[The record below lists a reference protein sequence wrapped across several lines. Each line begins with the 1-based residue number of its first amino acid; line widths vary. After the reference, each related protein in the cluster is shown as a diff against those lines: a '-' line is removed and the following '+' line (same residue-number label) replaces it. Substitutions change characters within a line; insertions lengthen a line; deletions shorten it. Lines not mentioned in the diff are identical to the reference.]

1 MTCDFPAKIFSSVS
15 FLLSHTVNELMD
27 STILLL
33 DPHPAIEAG
42 IQYSLQPG
50 SAPAEAKQI
59 DFRARLDTPA
69 KLMEAFNQHQP
80 NVLITET
87 RIRGRDVLRPLERV
101 IEAHKD
107 LKVIVYSAQ
116 EDSIHISRAAAL
128 GCYEYLPKTVSC
140 DRLIAVVCCAIAGR
154 PPAEDSLLKTT
165 RSRMHRRKLSGN
177 GNSNIPL
184 TNREFQVLS
193 HISVGM
199 SNREIGKSLS
209 ISIETAKEH
218 VQNVL
223 KKLKVNDRTQ
233 AAVFAIRS
241 GWC

>member
-1 MTCDFPAKIFSSVS
+1 MRKK
-15 FLLSHTVNELMD
+15 
-27 STILLL
+27 ILLL

-42 IQYSLQPG
+42 IKYSLLPV
-50 SAPAEAKQI
+50 SAPSEV
-59 DFRARLDTPA
+59 RALEFSARVDNPA
-69 KLMEAFNQHQP
+69 KIMEAVNQHQP
-80 NVLITET
+80 SVLITET
-87 RIRGRDVLRPLERV
+87 RISGHDVLKPLEKV
-101 IEAHKD
+101 MEAYKD

-116 EDSIHISRAAAL
+116 DDSTHIARAAAL
-128 GCYEYLPKTVSC
+128 GCYEYLPKKVPC
-140 DRLIAVVCCAIAGR
+140 ERLLSVICCAIAGR
-154 PPAEDSLLKTT
+154 PASEDSLLKTT
-165 RSRMHRRKLSGN
+165 RSRIHRRKLPQKGSDDN
-177 GNSNIPL
+177 PL

-209 ISIETAKEH
+209 ISVETVKEH

-223 KKLKVNDRTQ
+223 KKLEVNDRTQ

>member
-1 MTCDFPAKIFSSVS
+1 MSKS
-15 FLLSHTVNELMD
+15 
-27 STILLL
+27 ILLV

-42 IQYSLQPG
+42 LKYTLLPV
-50 SAPAEAKQI
+50 SAPSDAKGI
-59 DFRARLDTPA
+59 ELSARVDDPA
-69 KLMEAFNQHQP
+69 KIMEAVSQHRP
-80 NVLITET
+80 SVLITET
-87 RIRGRDVLRPLERV
+87 RMRGSDVLKPLEKV
-101 IEAHKD
+101 MEAYKD

-116 EDSIHISRAAAL
+116 EDSTHIARAAAL
-128 GCYEYLPKTVSC
+128 GCYDYLPKTISC
-140 DRLIAVVCCAIAGR
+140 ERLISVVSCAIAGR

-165 RSRMHRRKLSGN
+165 RTRIHRRRLSEKG
-177 GNSNIPL
+177 SDNIPL

-193 HISVGM
+193 HIAVGM
-199 SNREIGKSLS
+199 SNREIGRSLK
-209 ISIETAKEH
+209 ISVETVKEH